1 MRFDKRTVSICVAFI
16 VIVGLAAAAWVLTDR
31 SSAGDVEA
39 AAASTTE
46 TVVATSQSESTQAV
60 TAQSSSTQSTSAA
73 SSTTAAPVEGVDT
86 GDTVYAATDT
96 TYQSDSSSISIT
108 KVTTGDGS
116 DTVTYFVADIQLT
129 SATDLMAA
137 FSGGEFESDVTQ
149 DTSEIAAAN
158 DAILA
163 INGDYYGAVNDGVII
178 RNGVLYRNVPVRTG
192 LALYSDGN
200 MAVYDETEISAE
212 QLLADGVWNTYSFG
226 PGLLVDGDVPDDID
240 TYEAVS
246 NPKHPIQ
253 GTNPRTGIGM
263 ISNNHFVFVVV
274 DGRNPGYSRGVTLAE
289 FAQIFKDLGCTTA
302 YNLDGGGSSTMY
314 FMGEVVN
321 SPSQKHGERAVSD
334 ILYVK

>member
-1 MRFDKRTVSICVAFI
+1 MRFDKRTISISIAFI

-46 TVVATSQSESTQAV
+46 AIVATSQGESTQAV
-60 TAQSSSTQSTSAA
+60 TAQSSPTQSSSAA
-73 SSTTAAPVEGVDT
+73 SSTTAAEGVDT
-86 GDTVYAATDT
+86 SSTEYTATDT
-96 TYQSDSSSISIT
+96 TYQSDTTSISIT
-108 KVTTGDGS
+108 EVTTGEGS
-116 DTVTYFVADIQLT
+116 DTVTYFVADVQLT
-129 SATDLMAA
+129 SATDLLAA

-163 INGDYYGAVNDGVII
+163 INGDYYGAVTDGVII
-178 RNGVLYRNVPVRTG
+178 RNGVLYRNVPARTG
-192 LALYSDGN
+192 LALYSDGS
-200 MAVYDETEISAE
+200 MAVYNETEVSAE

-226 PGLLVDGDVPDDID
+226 PGLLVNGDIPDDID
-240 TYEAVS
+240 TYEAVD

-289 FAQIFKDLGCTTA
+289 FAQIFKELGCTTA

-321 SPSQKHGERAVSD
+321 NPSQKHGERAVSD

>member
-1 MRFDKRTVSICVAFI
+1 MRFDKTTISISVAFI

-46 TVVATSQSESTQAV
+46 AIVATSQGESTQDV
-60 TAQSSSTQSTSAA
+60 PAQSSSTQSSSAA
-73 SSTTAAPVEGVDT
+73 SSTTAAVEGVDT
-86 GDTVYAATDT
+86 SSTEYAATDT
-96 TYQSDSSSISIT
+96 TYESDTASISIT
-108 KVTTGDGS
+108 EVTTGEGS
-116 DTVTYFVADIQLT
+116 DTVTYFVADVQLT
-129 SATDLMAA
+129 SATDLLAA
-137 FSGGEFESDVTQ
+137 FSGGEFESEVTQ

-158 DAILA
+158 DAVLA
-163 INGDYYGAVNDGVII
+163 INGDYYGAVTDGVII
-178 RNGVLYRNVPVRTG
+178 RNGVLYRNVPTRTG
-192 LALYSDGN
+192 LALFKDGS
-200 MAVYDETEISAE
+200 MAVYDETEVSAE

-226 PGLLVDGDVPDDID
+226 PGLLVNGDIPDDID
-240 TYEAVS
+240 TYEAVD

-289 FAQIFKDLGCTTA
+289 FAQIFKELGCTTA

-321 SPSQKHGERAVSD
+321 NPSQKHGERAVSD